1 MSGDFAFCFQC
12 FFFLRCWRV
21 LEKLTCSNPYDSDY
35 IWRLLKF
42 EFVLPTYF
50 NNGTL
55 STSFTRPWGLLLLDR
70 WESVINKRRG
80 RIDISSRGCLASIFS
95 FQCRVLILLYVAHL
109 KLRAE
114 KITLSKS
121 TLKRCVAHWM
131 IQNCVGSQGILH
143 TFVMSSMPGSL
154 YAVVLWLS
162 GLYRR
167 YSWHMWLF
175 LKIADD
181 PLESM
186 WSMYPSVIRYP

>member
-1 MSGDFAFCFQC
+1 MTLITSEDSWNLNLCFQLISIAAH
-12 FFFLRCWRV
+12 FQPV
-21 LEKLTCSNPYDSDY
+21 SH
-35 IWRLLKF
+35 
-42 EFVLPTYF
+42 
-50 NNGTL
+50 GHQ
-55 STSFTRPWGLLLLDR
+55 WGLLLLDR
-70 WESVINKRRG
+70 WESVINKRKG
-80 RIDISSRGCLASIFS
+80 RVDISSRGCLASIFS
-95 FQCRVLILLYVAHL
+95 FQCRDCSFCYTLIYFAHQ
-109 KLRAE
+109 KNRAE

-167 YSWHMWLF
+167 YSWHILWLF
-175 LKIADD
+175 LEIADD

>member
-1 MSGDFAFCFQC
+1 MTLITSEDSWNLNLCFQ
-12 FFFLRCWRV
+12 FISITAQFQPV
-21 LEKLTCSNPYDSDY
+21 SH
-35 IWRLLKF
+35 
-42 EFVLPTYF
+42 
-50 NNGTL
+50 GHQ
-55 STSFTRPWGLLLLDR
+55 WGLLLLDR

-80 RIDISSRGCLASIFS
+80 RIRHLFSRVPCFN
-95 FQCRVLILLYVAHL
+95 FQLSMLCLILIYVAHL
-109 KLRAE
+109 KNRAE

-167 YSWHMWLF
+167 YSWHILWLF